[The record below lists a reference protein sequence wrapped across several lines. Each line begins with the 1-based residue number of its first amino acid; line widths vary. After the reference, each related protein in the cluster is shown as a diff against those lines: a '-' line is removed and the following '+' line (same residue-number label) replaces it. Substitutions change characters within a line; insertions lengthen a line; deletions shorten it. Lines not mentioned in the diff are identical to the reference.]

1 MSNDSKRRKPTGQTG
16 PISIGPNGVSR
27 HFIQFP
33 QSKAD
38 IELIIAKVFCAGKA
52 GMRQQIKRYGEFTDL
67 QAQPENSLDFR
78 VETSLGHRWLELA
91 EFAPLNE
98 FGGQY
103 ENVSTT
109 WCADQMVRLFMDLV
123 RKKNEKNYGAGV
135 ILVIYKTHET
145 LLIPPPVLRSLRV
158 QLERLQLT
166 LESIYFLSPHD
177 LEQASVWEVWPG
189 DPNDDGPT
197 FQGGTVQIGF
207 GDLIQ

>member
-1 MSNDSKRRKPTGQTG
+1 MSNGSKRRKPTGQTG
-16 PISIGPNGVSR
+16 PISIGANGVSR

-33 QSKAD
+33 ESKAD

-52 GMRQQIKRYGEFTDL
+52 GVRQQIERYGEFTDL

-103 ENVSTT
+103 GNVSTT
-109 WCADQMVRLFMDLV
+109 WCVDQMVRLFMDLV
-123 RKKNEKNYGAGV
+123 RKKSEKNYGAGV

-145 LLIPPPVLRSLRV
+145 LFIPPPVLRSLRV

-189 DPNDDGPT
+189 DPNDDGPI
-197 FQGGTVQIGF
+197 FHGGTVQIGC